1 MSIVAGQLRAM
12 TRIKCEEYIVGYSLL
27 VQAAPAGV
35 GQVQQPEAQRE
46 AQQQRAERDNSGVV
60 FT

>member
-35 GQVQQPEAQRE
+35 GQVQQLE
-46 AQQQRAERDNSGVV
+46 AQQQRAERVDSGVV